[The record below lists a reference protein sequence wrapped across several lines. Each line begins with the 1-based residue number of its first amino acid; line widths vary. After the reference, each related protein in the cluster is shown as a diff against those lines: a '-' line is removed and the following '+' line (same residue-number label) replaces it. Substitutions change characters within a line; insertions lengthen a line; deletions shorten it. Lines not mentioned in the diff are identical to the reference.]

1 MDISTQVA
9 AKAYGS
15 AKPVTA
21 PSAEE
26 NLGQAADQFAAILQ
40 SGETEALGALNGT
53 GNPHDLVGALV
64 QTELAVQTAV
74 SVRDKVVEAYQE
86 ILRMPV

>member
-1 MDISTQVA
+1 MDISTPVA
-9 AKAYGS
+9 QKAYGA
-15 AKPVTA
+15 AKSIVA
-21 PSAEE
+21 PAAEASV
-26 NLGQAADQFAAILQ
+26 GKAADDFAAVLK
-40 SGETEALGALNGT
+40 SGETQALKSLEGT
-53 GNPHDLVGALV
+53 GDPHDLVGALV

>member
-1 MDISTQVA
+1 MDISTQMA
-9 AKAYGS
+9 EKAYG
-15 AKPVTA
+15 AGKPATA
-21 PSAEE
+21 PAVE
-26 NLGQAADQFAAILQ
+26 NSLGKAADEFAAILN
-40 SGETEALGALNGT
+40 SGENQALKSLGGS
-53 GNPHDLVGALV
+53 GDPHDLVEALV